1 MIPLDDIM
9 ITGVAHLH
17 ELMTRNGHR
26 LPHVTSRFI
35 TLKHLLA
42 IREGQIY
49 GLRQKDVVYKVCTRA
64 PSARILC
71 EKLHTY
77 LALLGVKSGICMVK
91 ENFPDKEWLVLA
103 VSSLS
108 QGQDE
113 IFAVDYVPSPNQLR
127 RVVPEKLMVH
137 NNDGLLNIPQSLMPK
152 AGGKQKYL
160 RMVVLTKEDKI

>member
-1 MIPLDDIM
+1 
-9 ITGVAHLH
+9 
-17 ELMTRNGHR
+17 
-26 LPHVTSRFI
+26 
-35 TLKHLLA
+35 
-42 IREGQIY
+42 
-49 GLRQKDVVYKVCTRA
+49 
-64 PSARILC
+64 
-71 EKLHTY
+71 
-77 LALLGVKSGICMVK
+77 MVK

-160 RMVVLTKEDKI
+160 RMVVLTEEDKI